1 MHYIAIFIIYCNDAI
16 VNAIKIAYET
26 VGDGANAEETINAIF
41 KKALLGA
48 GLVADAAMIIYI
60 GIVFQTIFYLI
71 AYINRMLKVAFLIV
85 ISPLITVTYSIDKM
99 GDGKAQ
105 ALDTWLKEYIYT
117 ILIQPFHCII
127 YFSFISIAF
136 SLINEGGFFDT
147 SFNQLS
153 AGILAILC
161 IKFINDG
168 EKIVRKIF
176 GFQDD
181 NSKTSMMAGAMMAVA
196 AAKST
201 TNMISKAKTGVHKT
215 TAFAGKFKKDLLK
228 DTGLGERLDSAKNK
242 WRENAIEKE
251 MDRHGE
257 GYARKEN
264 ESDSDY
270 EARRKSAQDSINAR
284 RERRQ
289 NVGKKITGARN
300 RMQNFTRNTKAGRIA
315 DFATRKA
322 LSTSAAI
329 MAFAATYATGDTDA
343 LSAIGYGAAASKGMD
358 KAFDTSAG
366 RNDADAAQS
375 YAEASEAQRES
386 LEQNAKILEDNID
399 KHEELM
405 DSFDEVEEKCKELDE
420 LKKQPD
426 DDPDEIK
433 KADDADK
440 AAEAAEEKARQAE
453 LAAAKALEK
462 KNSGNLSKRERT
474 RLQKEA
480 EDHQKE
486 AAEQKRIAEEKRNI
500 AQKIRSQSKQVKMQ
514 ELQNQ
519 IAELDPDGTIQKY
532 INGNNEG
539 TSAKSRFAADIFKEK
554 QQLVAMNNE
563 LDEFYSE
570 ASSKARI
577 EAMKNSVTDKE
588 IKTKANE
595 IERLIQEI
603 VAARHLL
610 AVKDGLSVENEIVSL
625 DDTETGT
632 MIANNL
638 TNALNRDFITHSN
651 ASSMDLIRQS
661 GLRILDTDEG
671 RGDVEKQT
679 SPYIEGLMKQLN
691 LAVSQQKYNYRVRGI
706 SQAEEINKAMGRSQ
720 SAFDARSKSMAM
732 TQIAQNGRRNE
743 KRKAKEAKQ

>member
-1 MHYIAIFIIYCNDAI
+1 MKQY
-16 VNAIKIAYET
+16 
-26 VGDGANAEETINAIF
+26 GDGSNAEETIEAIF
-41 KKALLGA
+41 MKALLGG
-48 GLVADAAMIIYI
+48 GLVADAAMIVYI

-127 YFSFISIAF
+127 YFSFISISF
-136 SLINEGGFFDT
+136 SLINEGGFFDG

-196 AAKST
+196 TAKSA

-228 DTGLGERLDSAKNK
+228 DTGLGKRLDDSKGKRQERAL
-242 WRENAIEKE
+242 EKE
-251 MDRHGE
+251 MDKRGG
-257 GYARKEN
+257 GYARGAN
-264 ESDSDY
+264 ESDADY

-284 RERRQ
+284 KQRRQ
-289 NVGKKITGARN
+289 NARNKITGVRN
-300 RMQNFTRNTKAGRIA
+300 SMSNFRRNTKAGRIA

-343 LSAIGYGAAASKGMD
+343 LSAIGYGAAAGKGMD

-386 LEQNAKILEDNID
+386 LEQNIAILEDNIK
-399 KHEELM
+399 KHEESI
-405 DSFDEVEEKCKELDE
+405 DNFDEVEEKCKELDE
-420 LKKQPD
+420 LKKNPD
-426 DDPDEIK
+426 DDPADIQ
-433 KADDADK
+433 KAEDADK
-440 AAEAAEEKARQAE
+440 AAEAAEEKARQEEA
-453 LAAAKALEK
+453 AAAKALEK
-462 KNSGNLSKRERT
+462 KKSGNLSKKERT
-474 RLQKEA
+474 RLQEEA
-480 EDHQKE
+480 DAHQKE
-486 AAEQKRIAEEKRNI
+486 AEKQRRIAEEKRNI
-500 AQKIRSQSKQVKMQ
+500 AQKVRSQSKQVKMQ
-514 ELQNQ
+514 ELQDQ
-519 IAELDPDGTIQKY
+519 IAELDPDGTLQKY
-532 INGNNEG
+532 VNAQK
-539 TSAKSRFAADIFKEK
+539 TKTDFSADIFKEK
-554 QQLVAMNNE
+554 QQLEAMRSE
-563 LDEFYSE
+563 LRDFYTE

-577 EAMKNSVTDKE
+577 DTMKNSVTDKE

-595 IERLIQEI
+595 IERLVQELI
-603 VAARHLL
+603 AARHLL
-610 AVKDGLSVENEIVSL
+610 AVKDGMDIENEIVSL

-632 MIANNL
+632 MISNNL
-638 TNALNRDFITHSN
+638 INAINRDFITHSN

-661 GLRILDTDEG
+661 GLGVFDTDEG

-679 SPYIEGLMKQLN
+679 SPYIEELMKQLN

-706 SQAEEINKAMGRSQ
+706 NQAEEINKAMGRSQ
-720 SAFDARSKSMAM
+720 SAFDARSKSIAM
-732 TQIAQNGRRNE
+732 TEIQKNGRRYQ
-743 KRKAKEAKQ
+743 KQKDAQE

>member
-1 MHYIAIFIIYCNDAI
+1 MHYIAIFVIYCNDAI

-26 VGDGANAEETINAIF
+26 VGDGANAEETLDALF
-41 KKALLGA
+41 MKALVGG
-48 GLVADAAMIIYI
+48 GLVGDAAMIVYI

-127 YFSFISIAF
+127 YFSFISISFA
-136 SLINEGGFFDT
+136 LVNEGGFDF

-181 NSKTSMMAGAMMAVA
+181 NSKTSMVAGAMMAVGM
-196 AAKST
+196 AKAT
-201 TNMISKAKTGVHKT
+201 TNMISKAKIGVNKT
-215 TAFAGKFKKDLLK
+215 TAFAGKLKKDFIK
-228 DTGLGERLDSAKNK
+228 DTPELKNIASRLSKEGGILGKVASLPVHGMAFAGKGLGKADEMAKKVGNK
-242 WRENAIEKE
+242 IGNTKPMKA
-251 MDRHGE
+251 
-257 GYARKEN
+257 
-264 ESDSDY
+264 
-270 EARRKSAQDSINAR
+270 
-284 RERRQ
+284 
-289 NVGKKITGARN
+289 ITGARN
-300 RMQNFTRNTKAGRIA
+300 TLGNFTRKTKAGRIA
-315 DFATRKA
+315 DFAARKT

-343 LSAIGYGAAASKGMD
+343 LSAIGYGAAAGKGMD

-366 RNDADAAQS
+366 RNDADAGQS

-386 LEQNAKILEDNID
+386 LEHNIGILEDNIK
-399 KHEELM
+399 KHEESM
-405 DSFDEVEEKCKELDE
+405 DNFDEVEEKCKELDE

-426 DDPDEIK
+426 DDPADIQ

-440 AAEAAEEKARQAE
+440 AAETAEEKARQEE

-462 KNSGNLSKRERT
+462 KKSGNLSKRERT
-474 RLQKEA
+474 KLQQEADAHSKEA
-480 EDHQKE
+480 AKQKQI
-486 AAEQKRIAEEKRNI
+486 AEQKRREANN
-500 AQKIRSQSKQVKMQ
+500 IRSQSKQFKMK
-514 ELQNQ
+514 ELQDQ
-519 IAELDPDGTIQKY
+519 LAELDPDGTLQKY
-532 INGNNEG
+532 VN
-539 TSAKSRFAADIFKEK
+539 AKKTKTDFAADIFKEK
-554 QQLVAMNNE
+554 QQLAAMQSE
-563 LDEFYSE
+563 LKEFYTE

-577 EAMKNSVTDKE
+577 DAMKNSVTDKE
-588 IKTKANE
+588 IKSKANE
-595 IERLIQEI
+595 IERLIQELI
-603 VAARHLL
+603 AARHLL
-610 AVKDGLSVENEIVSL
+610 AVTDGRDINNEIVSV
-625 DDTETGT
+625 DDMETGS

-638 TNALNRDFITHSN
+638 TNAITRDFITHSN
-651 ASSMDLIRQS
+651 TSSMELIRQS
-661 GLRILDTDEG
+661 GLGGFDTGEG
-671 RGDVEKQT
+671 HGDVEKQT

-720 SAFDARSKSMAM
+720 SAFDEHSKSMAM
-732 TQIAQNGRRNE
+732 TQIKQNGIRHQ
-743 KRKAKEAKQ
+743 KQKAKEAQQ

>member
-201 TNMISKAKTGVHKT
+201 TNMISKAKVGVNKT
-215 TAFAGKFKKDLLK
+215 TAFAGKLKKDFIK
-228 DTGLGERLDSAKNK
+228 DAPAMKNILS
-242 WRENAIEKE
+242 R
-251 MDRHGE
+251 G
-257 GYARKEN
+257 KEN
-264 ESDSDY
+264 GGIPGKLLAKVGDGIELAGKGVDKLD
-270 EARRKSAQDSINAR
+270 KGIK
-284 RERRQ
+284 
-289 NVGKKITGARN
+289 NVGNRIGNTKPMKAITGVRN
-300 RMQNFTRNTKAGRIA
+300 KMGNFRRNTKAGRIA
-315 DFATRKA
+315 DFAARKT

-440 AAEAAEEKARQAE
+440 AAEAAEEKARQEE

-462 KNSGNLSKRERT
+462 KKLGNLSSSEIS

-514 ELQNQ
+514 ELQDQ
-519 IAELDPDGTIQKY
+519 IAELDPEGTIQKY
-532 INGNNEG
+532 LNSKSDYEG
-539 TSAKSRFAADIFKEK
+539 QTKKEKFAADIFKEK
-554 QQLVAMNNE
+554 QELAAMQRE
-563 LDEFYSE
+563 LKEFYTE

-577 EAMKNSVTDKE
+577 DAMKNSVTDKE
-588 IKTKANE
+588 IKSKANE

-720 SAFDARSKSMAM
+720 SAFDARSKSLAM
-732 TQIAQNGRRNE
+732 TEIQENGRRYQKQKE
-743 KRKAKEAKQ
+743 KEAQG